1 MGGLDKFIERTA
13 TDLPWIREIEP
24 LKGSSYAALAPGLRY
39 RWASAVMVRLKGG
52 ATPAAPTQNPT
63 KRAKPAAPK
72 KTSSSSRTNYTLETP
87 LDELKFIHKQ
97 TRPKLARMEIS
108 TLRDLLWL
116 FPHRHVD
123 YSKVTKIAEVEYG
136 ELITVAGRVVKSE
149 RARIGPPP
157 GAAKILINDGTGL
170 LEATFFRQAYLAN
183 KFRKGSTV
191 AFSGEIG
198 AFQGRA
204 QLQNPEYEEISS
216 DSSGQST
223 HAGNLLPVY
232 PSTEGLAQR
241 SIRTSTRKALDI
253 SEALLP
259 EFLPSDLLNR
269 NGFPGRYPA
278 IEAMHY
284 PAEFG
289 HQFQARNRL
298 AFEELFM
305 YQLAALKRRH

>member
-13 TDLPWIREIEP
+13 SDLPWIREIEP
-24 LKGSSYAALAPGLRY
+24 LKGSNYSALAPGLRY

-52 ATPAAPTQNPT
+52 EAPTADKSKPNRQT
-63 KRAKPAAPK
+63 KSATPK
-72 KTSSSSRTNYTLETP
+72 KTSSSSTTNYTLETP

-123 YSKVTKIAEVEYG
+123 YSKITKIAEVEYG
-136 ELITVAGRVVKSE
+136 ELTTVAGRVVKSE

-170 LEATFFRQAYLAN
+170 LEATFFRQAYLVN

-204 QLQNPEYEEISS
+204 QLQNPEYEELSN
-216 DSSGQST
+216 DSSSQST

-253 SEALLP
+253 SESLLT
-259 EFLPSDLLNR
+259 EFLPIEMMSR
-269 NGFPGRYPA
+269 NGFRVDSRQSKPCTTHLSSGTSFKRA
-278 IEAMHY
+278 IAW
-284 PAEFG
+284 
-289 HQFQARNRL
+289 RSKSCLCTNSRL
-298 AFEELFM
+298 
-305 YQLAALKRRH
+305 